1 MPTQTQVIRS
11 GSEPLFN
18 VFGPL
23 LRFLVTP
30 AQTSEAF
37 ALMRSIVPP
46 GVAIPLH
53 SHADPEV
60 LFVLEGE
67 LEVLQHDGKSSRWL
81 TAQSGETIC
90 IPGDVKHALRN
101 ASPVPAAVLL
111 ITSPNIYH
119 FFRELGKPFQ
129 ADERTGPPTPQE
141 TQRLLELAAKYSY
154 WMASPEENADVGL
167 TGFSSVLPTFGC

>member
-1 MPTQTQVIRS
+1 MPTQTRIIS
-11 GSEPLFN
+11 SSSEPLFN

-30 AQTSEAF
+30 AQTSDAF
-37 ALMRSIVPP
+37 ALMQSIVPP
-46 GVAIPLH
+46 DVAIPLH

-67 LEVLQHDGKSSRWL
+67 LEVLQHEGNSSRWL

-101 ASPVPAAVLL
+101 SSPAAVVLLL
-111 ITSPNIYH
+111 ISSPNIYH

-129 ADERTGPPTPQE
+129 ADERSGPPTPQE
-141 TQRLLELAAKYSY
+141 MQRLLELAAKYNY
-154 WMASPEENADVGL
+154 WMASPEENAAVGL
-167 TGFSSVLPTFGC
+167 TGFSSVLPTFGR

>member
-1 MPTQTQVIRS
+1 MPTQTRIIRS
-11 GSEPLFN
+11 SSEPSFN

-23 LRFLVTP
+23 LQFLVTP
-30 AQTSEAF
+30 VQTSEAF
-37 ALMRSIVPP
+37 ALMQSTVPP

-67 LEVLQHDGKSSRWL
+67 LEVLQHAGNSSRWL
-81 TAQSGETIC
+81 TAKSGETIC

-101 ASPVPAAVLL
+101 TSLAAVALLL

-119 FFRELGKPFQ
+119 FFRELGKPSQ
-129 ADERTGPPTPQE
+129 PDEPTGSPT
-141 TQRLLELAAKYSY
+141 TQDMQSLLELAAKYNY
-154 WMASPEENADVGL
+154 WIGSSEENVAVGL
-167 TGFSSVLPTFGC
+167 TGF